1 VLDKKSKPSNSTP
14 IFRGWKRISLAL
26 EGQFLSFRPIKPRH
40 VAESGGAIKA
50 MPFGRFAALTMPP
63 FFRLFVFVADGR
75 ECLRW
80 AFEQEY
86 MAKAERRNAKRQFIQ
101 GRNILQISCPE
112 LPLADPGQGA
122 IWHSAITFS
131 QSVFFGLR
139 GKTDCPLCR
148 IG

>member
-1 VLDKKSKPSNSTP
+1 MLAKKLKPSNSTP

-26 EGQFLSFRPIKPRH
+26 EGHFLSFRPIKPRH

-50 MPFGRFAALTMPP
+50 KPCGHFVALTSPP

-75 ECLRW
+75 ECLRRG
-80 AFEQEY
+80 FRTEY
-86 MAKAERRNAKRQFIQ
+86 MAKAERRKDKSKVIQ
-101 GRNILQISCPE
+101 RRNIPQISCPE

-122 IWHSAITFS
+122 IWHSAMTFFL
-131 QSVFFGLR
+131 SVFFGLR
-139 GKTDCPLCR
+139 GKTDCPQCP